1 MLSAFTARPLVELKP
16 RDKSRIESV
25 LAYGDRVLVGL
36 NNGSLRIYRVNE
48 VEVDSDTQLQS
59 RPHTAA
65 AAENTTTN
73 TNGHDANAETDSSSR
88 PPTQNGDASAN
99 NGTTGTRTRPGT
111 ATKTDTMTKVK
122 QKQTDLLREMEKF
135 SRYKIEQLALIKEAK
150 LLVSLSGGYVSI
162 HDLQTYELQEQLTK
176 TKGAVAFAVT
186 SNIENDSETGVPSIV
201 SRLAV
206 AVKRKILL
214 WSWRDMELDND
225 TAELTLVSGIKTLT
239 WVSGMRLVAGL
250 GSNFVLV
257 DIETKTVTDLVGP
270 GSIGGLAGQET
281 GRLAGV
287 GVASMSYIGIG
298 GSAPKPL
305 ATKLSEG
312 QVLLAKDIN
321 TQFIDIDG
329 NSLGRRQI
337 PWSNAPAD
345 IGYSYPFLLGLH
357 ESSKGVLEVRN
368 PETLSLLQSISLP
381 SANTMHI
388 AQPTISLAH
397 AGKGFLVASDR
408 IIWRMEA
415 LGYDSQID
423 SLVEKGYLDEA
434 ISLAGML
441 EDALLKDKDGRIRAI
456 KLEKAQGLFSLRR
469 YLESMEL
476 FAEVSAPPEIV
487 IRLYPRLIAGDLTS
501 INEEESLEGSTT
513 ESQGKPQDGQVQ
525 ADGNHSEETIPV
537 KTLNHTPSM
546 MSFLRRDEGS
556 GSESGSIRGKPTE
569 EARPEK
575 PLTGKDLK
583 LAVREL
589 QAYLADIR
597 RRFQRFLN
605 PDGSLKVDPQTSST
619 NDEYTDSVMKLLDV
633 SKDEDYDF
641 GEKLREKAKLV
652 DTTLFRVCMYATP
665 SLVSSLFRIA
675 NFCDPEVVME
685 KLEETGRHNDLIHFL
700 YGKKMHRQA
709 LELLRKFGQAE
720 PEEETAPEL
729 HGPKRMVA
737 YLQHLPPSQIDLI
750 LEFSEWPV
758 GEDPELG
765 MEIFLADTENAET
778 LPRQKV
784 LGFLQALDAKLAV
797 RYLEHVIEE
806 LNDLTPDLHQRLVVL
821 YLDRL
826 QKHKGDKD
834 EFASEDGYVQWR
846 EKFIGMLR
854 SSDQY
859 SPSKILGRLNRDDA
873 EFYEARAIL
882 FSKMG
887 QHRQALEIYVF
898 KLEDYVKAEEYCNH
912 LHKTE
917 DTPAP
922 SEPAAEYSALAPSD
936 DEPSIY
942 LTLLS
947 LYLIP
952 PHGYKPQYGPALDI
966 LARHGS
972 RLPANSALELIPESL
987 PVHELEFYFKGRM
1000 RAANTILNESRI
1012 TANLLK
1018 VQTIKTRAQLLVG
1031 EGTDGR
1037 SSRSRHVT
1045 VTEERVC
1052 SVCHKRIGGSVINVY
1067 PDNTVIHL
1075 GCAKRMSSS

>member
-36 NNGSLRIYRVNE
+36 NNGNLRVYRVNE
-48 VEVDSDTQLQS
+48 VEVEAEHDADPPPTQ
-59 RPHTAA
+59 
-65 AAENTTTN
+65 NN
-73 TNGHDANAETDSSSR
+73 GNGHDAGYGGSR
-88 PPTQNGDASAN
+88 PPTQNGNGD
-99 NGTTGTRTRPGT
+99 NGTNNPVAKAKR
-111 ATKTDTMTKVK
+111 
-122 QKQTDLLREMEKF
+122 TDLLRELEKF
-135 SRYKIEQLALIKEAK
+135 SRYKIEQLAIIKEAK

-162 HDLQTYELQEQLTK
+162 HDLQTYELQEQLTR

-186 SNIENDSETGVPSIV
+186 SNIVNDPETGVPSIV

-214 WSWRDMELDND
+214 WSWRDMELEND

-239 WVSGMRLVAGL
+239 WVSGTRLVAGL
-250 GSNFVLV
+250 SSNFVLV

-270 GSIGGLAGQET
+270 GSIGGLGGQET

-305 ATKLSEG
+305 ATRLSEG
-312 QVLLAKDIN
+312 QILLAKDIN
-321 TQFIDIDG
+321 TQFTDIDG

-337 PWSNAPAD
+337 PWSSAPAD
-345 IGYSYPFLLGLH
+345 IGYSYPFLLALH
-357 ESSKGVLEVRN
+357 DSMKGILEVRN

-441 EDALLKDKDGRIRAI
+441 EDALLKNKEGRIREI
-456 KLEKAQGLFSLRR
+456 KLEKAEGLFRLRR

-476 FAEVSAPPEIV
+476 FTEVSAPPETV
-487 IRLYPRLIAGDLTS
+487 IRLYPRIIAGDLTS
-501 INEEESLEGSTT
+501 LSEEDELEGSMT
-513 ESQGKPQDGQVQ
+513 ESQSKLPDNQ
-525 ADGNHSEETIPV
+525 AQAEGNGSEEATPI
-537 KTLNHTPSM
+537 KALNHTPSM
-546 MSFLRRDEGS
+546 MSFLRSRDEGS
-556 GSESGSIRGKPTE
+556 GSDSGSVRGKPE

-589 QAYLADIR
+589 QAYLADVR

-605 PDGSLKVDPQTSST
+605 PDGSLKLDPQTHAAK
-619 NDEYTDSVMKLLDV
+619 DEYTDSVMKLLDV
-633 SKDEDYDF
+633 GEDDEECDL
-641 GEKLREKAKLV
+641 GEKLREKARLV
-652 DTTLFRVCMYATP
+652 DTTLFRVYMYATP
-665 SLVSSLFRIA
+665 SLAGSLFRIA

-685 KLEETGRHNDLIHFL
+685 KLEETGRHNDLIDFL

-709 LELLRKFGQAE
+709 LELLRKFGQSE
-720 PEEETAPEL
+720 SEEETAPQL
-729 HGPKRMVA
+729 HGPKRMVV
-737 YLQHLPPSQIDLI
+737 YLQHLPPEHIDLI
-750 LEFSEWPV
+750 LEFSQWPIR
-758 GEDPELG
+758 EDPDLG
-765 MEIFLADTENAET
+765 MEIFLTDTENAET

-784 LGFLQALDAKLAV
+784 LDFLQGIDEKLAV
-797 RYLEHVIEE
+797 RYLEHVIGE
-806 LNDLTPDLHQRLVVL
+806 LNDLTPDLHQRLAVL
-821 YLDRL
+821 YLNRL
-826 QKHKGDKD
+826 QKHQGSKD
-834 EFASEDGYVQWR
+834 GFSSEDEYKLWR
-846 EKFIGMLR
+846 EKLITMLKT
-854 SSDQY
+854 SDQY
-859 SPSKILGRLNRDDA
+859 SPSKILARLDRDDP
-873 EFYEARAIL
+873 EFFEARAIL

-912 LHKTE
+912 LHRTE
-917 DTPAP
+917 DTPTP
-922 SEPAAEYSALAPSD
+922 SGPAAEYSALAPSD

-942 LTLLS
+942 HTLLS
-947 LYLIP
+947 LYLTP
-952 PHGYKPQYGPALDI
+952 PHGYKPQYAPALDI

-972 RLPANSALELIPESL
+972 RLPANSALDLIPESL

-1018 VQTIKTRAQLLVG
+1018 VQTIRTRAELLVG

-1045 VTEERVC
+1045 ITEERVC
-1052 SVCHKRIGGSVINVY
+1052 SVCHKRIGGSVINVF
-1067 PDNTVIHL
+1067 PDNTVVHL
-1075 GCAKRMSSS
+1075 GCASRMSSTS

>member
-36 NNGSLRIYRVNE
+36 NNGSLRIYRINE
-48 VEVDSDTQLQS
+48 VEQEE
-59 RPHTAA
+59 HTA
-65 AAENTTTN
+65 TD
-73 TNGHDANAETDSSSR
+73 TNGHDPADADAGGGQ
-88 PPTQNGDASAN
+88 PTKNGDKD
-99 NGTTGTRTRPGT
+99 NGTNSI
-111 ATKTDTMTKVK
+111 TKL
-122 QKQTDLLREMEKF
+122 KQTDLLREMEKF

-162 HDLQTYELQEQLTK
+162 HDLQSYELQEQLTR
-176 TKGAVAFAVT
+176 TKGAASFAVT
-186 SNIENDSETGVPSIV
+186 SNIVNDPETGVPSIV

-239 WVSGMRLVAGL
+239 WASGMRLVAGL

-257 DIETKTVTDLVGP
+257 DIETKVVTDLVGP
-270 GSIGGLAGQET
+270 GSIGGLGGQET

-305 ATKLSEG
+305 ATRLSEG

-321 TQFIDIDG
+321 TQFVDIDG

-345 IGYSYPFLLGLH
+345 IGYSYPFLLALH
-357 ESSKGVLEVRN
+357 ESSKGMLEVRN

-388 AQPTISLAH
+388 GQPTISLAH

-408 IIWRMEA
+408 TIWRMEA

-423 SLVEKGYLDEA
+423 SLVEGGYLDEA
-434 ISLAGML
+434 ISLASML
-441 EDALLKDKDGRIRAI
+441 EDALLKDKEGRIREI
-456 KLEKAQGLFSLRR
+456 KLEKAEGLFALRK
-469 YLESMEL
+469 YLESMDL
-476 FAEVSAPPEIV
+476 FTKVSAPPETV
-487 IRLYPRLIAGDLTS
+487 IRLYPRLIAGDLTTVD
-501 INEEESLEGSTT
+501 EEPDELEGSTT
-513 ESQGKPQDGQVQ
+513 ESQVKTQDGQPQ
-525 ADGNHSEETIPV
+525 AEGNNAAETTPI
-537 KTLNHTPSM
+537 KGLAHTPSM
-546 MSFLRRDEGS
+546 MSFLRNRDEGS
-556 GSESGSIRGKPTE
+556 GSDSGSIRGKPAE
-569 EARPEK
+569 ETRPEK
-575 PLTGKDLK
+575 ALTGKDLK

-589 QAYLADIR
+589 QSYLADVR

-605 PDGSLKVDPQTSST
+605 PDGSLKTDPHAHGAE
-619 NDEYTDSVMKLLDV
+619 DEYIEPVLKLLNVTRDG
-633 SKDEDYDF
+633 EDYDF
-641 GEKLREKAKLV
+641 GEKLREKARLV
-652 DTTLFRVCMYATP
+652 DTTLFRVYMFATP
-665 SLVSSLFRIA
+665 SLAGPLFRIA

-685 KLEETGRHNDLIHFL
+685 KLEETGRHNDLIDFL

-709 LELLRKFGQAE
+709 LEQLRRFGQADS
-720 PEEETAPEL
+720 EEETAPQL

-737 YLQHLPPSQIDLI
+737 YLQHLSPDNIDLI
-750 LEFSEWPV
+750 LEFSEWPIR
-758 GEDPELG
+758 EDPTLG

-778 LPRQKV
+778 LPREKV
-784 LGFLQALDAKLAV
+784 LEFLQGIDVKLAV
-797 RYLEHVIEE
+797 RYLEHVIGE
-806 LNDLTPDLHQRLVVL
+806 LNDMTPDLHQRLVIL

-826 QKHKGDKD
+826 QKHQGSQD
-834 EFASEDGYVQWR
+834 EFLSEENHLEWQ
-846 EKFIGMLR
+846 EKFISMLR

-859 SPSKILGRLNRDDA
+859 SPSKILGRLSRDDP
-873 EFYEARAIL
+873 EFFEARAIL

-898 KLEDYVKAEEYCNH
+898 KLEDYDKAEEYCNH

-917 DTPAP
+917 DTQMP
-922 SEPAAEYSALAPSD
+922 SGPAAEYSALAPSD

-947 LYLIP
+947 LYLTP

-966 LARHGS
+966 LAKHGS
-972 RLPANSALELIPESL
+972 RLPANSALELIPETL
-987 PVHELEFYFKGRM
+987 PVKELEFYFKGRM

-1018 VQTIKTRAQLLVG
+1018 VQNIKTRAQLLVG
-1031 EGTDGR
+1031 EGTDGK

-1052 SVCHKRIGGSVINVY
+1052 SVCHKRIGGSVINVF
-1067 PDNTVIHL
+1067 PE
-1075 GCAKRMSSS
+1075 

>member
-48 VEVDSDTQLQS
+48 VEGEEDTAS
-59 RPHTAA
+59 RPPTAA
-65 AAENTTTN
+65 DYANIN
-73 TNGHDANAETDSSSR
+73 WNGHDAKEGTASRSR
-88 PPTQNGDASAN
+88 PPTQNGDAHNGSA
-99 NGTTGTRTRPGT
+99 GTGTRPGT
-111 ATKTDTMTKVK
+111 ATETVTKVK

-150 LLVSLSGGYVSI
+150 LLVSLSGGYISI
-162 HDLQTYELQEQLTK
+162 YDLQTYELQEQLTK
-176 TKGAVAFAVT
+176 TKGAVTFAVT
-186 SNIENDSETGVPSIV
+186 SNIENDAETGVPSIV

-214 WSWRDMELDND
+214 WSWQDMELDND

-239 WVSGMRLVAGL
+239 WVSGTRLVAGL
-250 GSNFVLV
+250 GSSFVLV

-305 ATKLSEG
+305 ATRLSEG
-312 QVLLAKDIN
+312 HVLLAKDIN
-321 TQFIDIDG
+321 THFIDVDG
-329 NSLGRRQI
+329 HSLGRRQI
-337 PWSNAPAD
+337 PWSSAPAD
-345 IGYSYPFLLGLH
+345 IGYSYPFLLALH
-357 ESSKGVLEVRN
+357 ESSKGALEVRN

-381 SANTMHI
+381 AASTMHI

-415 LGYDSQID
+415 LGYDSQIE

-441 EDALLKDKDGRIRAI
+441 EDALLKDKDGRIREI
-456 KLEKAQGLFSLRR
+456 KLEKAKGLFNLRR
-469 YLESMEL
+469 YLESMDL
-476 FAEVSAPPEIV
+476 FTEVSAPPETV
-487 IRLYPRLIAGDLTS
+487 IRLYPGLIAGDLTS
-501 INEEESLEGSTT
+501 ISEEENLEGSTT
-513 ESQGKPQDGQVQ
+513 ESQGNAREDQAQIDGSQ
-525 ADGNHSEETIPV
+525 SEETTPI
-537 KTLNHTPSM
+537 KTLNHTPSV

-556 GSESGSIRGKPTE
+556 GSESGSIRGKPAE
-569 EARPEK
+569 EERPEK

-583 LAVREL
+583 LAVHKL
-589 QAYLADIR
+589 QSYLADAR
-597 RRFQRFLN
+597 RIFQRFMN
-605 PDGSLKVDPQTSST
+605 PDGSLKVDPQTST
-619 NDEYTDSVMKLLDV
+619 TQDEYTDSVMKLLGL
-633 SKDEDYDF
+633 SKDDDEDYDF
-641 GEKLREKAKLV
+641 GEILREKARLV
-652 DTTLFRVCMYATP
+652 DTTLFRVYMYASP
-665 SLVSSLFRIA
+665 SLIGPLFRLV
-675 NFCDPEVVME
+675 NFCDPETVME
-685 KLEETGRHNDLIHFL
+685 KLEETGRHNELIDFL

-720 PEEETAPEL
+720 TEEDTAPEL

-737 YLQHLPPSQIDLI
+737 YLQHLPPNQIDLI
-750 LEFSEWPV
+750 LEFSGWPV
-758 GEDPELG
+758 REDPDLG

-784 LGFLQALDAKLAV
+784 LDFLQGIDANLAV

-826 QKHKGDKD
+826 QKHKGSKE
-834 EFASEDGYVQWR
+834 EFASEDDYVQWR
-846 EKFIGMLR
+846 EKFIDMLK

-859 SPSKILGRLNRDDA
+859 SPSKVLGRLDRDDT

-917 DTPAP
+917 DTPAA
-922 SEPAAEYSALAPSD
+922 SGPAAEYSALAPSD

-947 LYLIP
+947 LYLTP
-952 PHGYKPQYGPALDI
+952 PHGYKAQYGPALDI

-972 RLPANSALELIPESL
+972 RLPANSALDLIPESL

-1012 TANLLK
+1012 TSNLLK

-1045 VTEERVC
+1045 VMEERVC

-1067 PDNTVIHL
+1067 PE
-1075 GCAKRMSSS
+1075 